1 MLTCQQCQMEIDAAA
16 RPELL
21 TARAGA
27 HVSACAAC
35 RTFQTERQAL
45 RNLIG
50 ELEPV
55 GAPSDFEFRLNARMA
70 ARPPAA
76 GPDSFSLFIPR
87 FVGLAIAASL
97 ACVFALTLGW
107 HARQPTLGRDTG
119 PPQTAGQVSPRVVTP
134 NDSDSLAQTV
144 ASVSSNVEG
153 KNGTSSTAAIKK
165 TQRRLP
171 SVERETIARSNTR
184 SALRPEPEVSEMA
197 LRGTSVITATLTGNA
212 PVALPPIPVPV
223 SASVKPLQ
231 LQVKD
236 MQGETRTISVE
247 AVAFGSRDLRAG
259 RGQTVKTT
267 NDQGVW

>member
-21 TARAGA
+21 TARAVA

-45 RNLIG
+45 RKLIG

-55 GAPSDFEFRLNARMA
+55 GAPPDFEFRLNARIA
-70 ARPPAA
+70 ARPTTA
-76 GPDSFSLFIPR
+76 GPYSFSLFTPR

-97 ACVFALTLGW
+97 VCVFALTLGW
-107 HARQPTLGRDTG
+107 HARQPTLGSDTG
-119 PPQTAGQVSPRVVTP
+119 PTQIAVQVSPPVVSP
-134 NDSDSLAQTV
+134 VGSESVQKTV
-144 ASVSSNVEG
+144 ALASPSIENSTN
-153 KNGTSSTAAIKK
+153 TTAASRK
-165 TQRRLP
+165 TQRHLLIAGRDVVAQS
-171 SVERETIARSNTR
+171 SVSRP
-184 SALRPEPEVSEMA
+184 LRPIAEVHDLA
-197 LRGTSVITATLTGNA
+197 LHGTPVVTATLTGNA
-212 PVALPPIPVPV
+212 PASLPPIPVPV

-231 LQVKD
+231 FQVKD

-247 AVAFGSRDLRAG
+247 AVAFGSRDLRYG
-259 RGQTVKTT
+259 RSQPAKTT